1 MDILSLISSELE
13 QWEMVKQDAIARYNR
28 ATVAIETLW
37 QLTERMK
44 QEVENEPHNSSSREE
59 TEIASGD

>member
-1 MDILSLISSELE
+1 MNLLELIQSELE
-13 QWEMVKQDAIARYNR
+13 QWELTKQDAIARYNR

-44 QEVENEPHNSSSREE
+44 QEVENESHHQSSGEE
-59 TEIASGD
+59 TEAASGD

>member
-1 MDILSLISSELE
+1 MNLLEMIQAELE
-13 QWEMVKQDAIARYNR
+13 QWELAKQDAIARYNR

-44 QEVENEPHNSSSREE
+44 QEVEHESHNQSSGEE
-59 TEIASGD
+59 KEAASGD

>member
-1 MDILSLISSELE
+1 MDVLNIITNELE
-13 QWEMVKQDAIARYNR
+13 QWELVKQDAIARYNR

-44 QEVENEPHNSSSREE
+44 QEVENESHHQSSREE
-59 TEIASGD
+59 TEAASGD

>member
-1 MDILSLISSELE
+1 MDVLSLISSELE
-13 QWEMVKQDAIARYNR
+13 QWEAVKQDAIARYNR

-44 QEVENEPHNSSSREE
+44 QEVENESHNPSSREE

>member
-1 MDILSLISSELE
+1 MSVLELIQAELE
-13 QWEMVKQDAIARYNR
+13 QWESIRQDSIARYNR

-44 QEVENEPHNSSSREE
+44 QEAENDTHHQSNREE
-59 TEIASGD
+59 TEIAAGD